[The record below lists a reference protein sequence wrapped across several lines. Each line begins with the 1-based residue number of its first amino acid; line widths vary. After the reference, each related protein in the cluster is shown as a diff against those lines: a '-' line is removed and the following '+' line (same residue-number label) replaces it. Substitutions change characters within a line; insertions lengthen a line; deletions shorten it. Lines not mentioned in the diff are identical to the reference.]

1 MSRDPANPLI
11 VQGDRT
17 ILVEVDNPR
26 YADARDALARFAE
39 LEKSPEHVHTYRI
52 TPLSLWNAAA
62 AGLSAAEAVDVLERF
77 GKYPLPDN
85 VRADMLDYVSR
96 YGRVKLVRDDSR
108 LMLVSE
114 DRALL
119 AEILHHPRFASLVI
133 GHCPDGALVIDPAQR
148 GHIKHALVQ
157 FGYPAEDLAG
167 YVDGARLE
175 VALRATSAQDGVPF
189 ALRGYQQEAAA
200 VFHASGSARGGS
212 GVIVLPCGAGK
223 TLVGLAV
230 MAGLQ
235 CHTLILTPSIVAA
248 RQWIREILDKT
259 SVPPEVVGEYSGERK
274 DIRPITVTTYQ
285 VLTYRPTRSDAFPHF
300 ALFEQRDWGLIV
312 YDEVHLLPAPVFRI
326 TAEIQARRRLGL
338 TATLVREDGREN
350 DVFALIG
357 PKKYDVPWKDL
368 ERQGWIATAECHEVR
383 LPMADDRRM
392 AYAVA
397 TERDKYRIAAEN
409 PLKLDLLDEL
419 LARHADDQVLI
430 IGQYLDQLAAVA
442 QRVGAP
448 LITGKTPTL
457 EREEL
462 YAGFRTGRIRLLVV
476 SKVANF
482 SIDLPDA
489 SVAIQISGTFGS
501 RQEEAQRLGRILR
514 PKRPGL
520 MAHFYSLVTRD
531 TRDQDFAANRQLFL
545 TEQGYRYEILSQQ
558 DLVTSPAAPRGITVG
573 ASEKLTDNPARGAI
587 RSSRPSSVGRRQSGR
602 SGPG

>member
-108 LMLVSE
+108 LMLVSD

-175 VALRATSAQDGVPF
+175 VALRATRAQDGVPF

-300 ALFEQRDWGLIV
+300 ALFEQRDWGLII

-338 TATLVREDGREN
+338 TATLVREDGRED
-350 DVFALIG
+350 DVFALVG
-357 PKKYDVPWKDL
+357 PKRFDVPWREL
-368 ERQGWIATAECHEVR
+368 EAQGWIAEALCAEVR
-383 LPMADDRRM
+383 VPLDEGVRM

-397 TERDKYRIAAEN
+397 PPPDKFRIASVN
-409 PLKLDLLDEL
+409 PIK
-419 LARHADDQVLI
+419 DQVVVDLAALHRDDTVLV
-430 IGQYLDQLAAVA
+430 IGQYIEQLEHLAKLL
-442 QRVGAP
+442 GCP
-448 LITGKTPTL
+448 IITGKTANR
-457 EREEL
+457 EREKL
-462 YAGFRTGRIRLLVV
+462 YAKFRSGEEKLLVV

-482 SIDLPDA
+482 SIDLPEA
-489 SVAIQISGTFGS
+489 NVAIQVSATFGS
-501 RQEEAQRLGRILR
+501 RQE
-514 PKRPGL
+514 
-520 MAHFYSLVTRD
+520 
-531 TRDQDFAANRQLFL
+531 
-545 TEQGYRYEILSQQ
+545 
-558 DLVTSPAAPRGITVG
+558 
-573 ASEKLTDNPARGAI
+573 
-587 RSSRPSSVGRRQSGR
+587 
-602 SGPG
+602 